1 MADYSEEIALAK
13 ELIDE
18 SGEAVIIRKFTDGPS
33 TDPWRPSQST
43 SSDVACTG
51 VFFPNN
57 GIRNPHTRQ
66 FRRKTDVAEGSLT
79 GYIPASYFNI
89 LGIRID
95 MTDLIIRSDGSKWRL
110 TAVDDLAIDSTQPI
124 FFQVRLQI

>member
-18 SGEAVIIRKFTDGPS
+18 SGEVVIIRKFTDLTS
-33 TDPWRPSQST
+33 AEPWRPVTST
-43 SSDVACTG
+43 TRDVACTG

-66 FRRKTDVAEGSLT
+66 LRRKTDVTEASLM
-79 GYIPASYFNI
+79 GYIPASYFNV
-89 LGIRID
+89 LGLRID
-95 MTDLIIRSDGSKWRL
+95 TTDLLIRSDGSKWRI
-110 TAVDDLAIDSTQPI
+110 TSSDDLAVDSKQPI
-124 FFQVRLQI
+124 FFEVRLQI